1 MLTKEQVNILSV
13 FKKDIFASLTFR
25 QIKEQSKQKSNNI
38 VQIAI
43 KEFQNQSIIQS
54 KKTGDVT
61 AYNLN
66 LGNNLTLSYLN
77 LINEYEIKKTNIP
90 IKVIDEIQKRVFKYT
105 EFFILIVFG
114 SYAKN
119 KATKKS
125 DLDVAFIVESEAA
138 KKEIIPYIETIKRR
152 EIISIDYHIFAK
164 AEFLEMLNADVE
176 NVGKQV
182 FKSNIVYYGYIPY
195 CNLIKGGKNG

>member
-125 DLDVAFIVESEAA
+125 DLDVAFIVESESA

-164 AEFLEMLNADVE
+164 AEFLEMLNADIE